1 MSAELRWEQ
10 CCSVL
15 VEGHR
20 CTRPATELGG
30 LCGAHWRGAQQST
43 RDYLKWKAAWEADD
57 QTVESLPT
65 TPMPADWDIVRV
77 AAAMLGD

>member
-15 VEGHR
+15 VEGRR
-20 CTRPATELGG
+20 CTKPATELGG

-43 RDYLKWKAAWEADD
+43 RDYLKWKAAWQIDD
-57 QTVESLPT
+57 PEPD
-65 TPMPADWDIVRV
+65 PMSVSAIPSDWDIVRV
-77 AAAMLGD
+77 AEAMLGD